1 LGVNVFQDFCNWFNN
16 EIGSELEDHVQ
27 LGLDAAF
34 ERHYKEERQKPG
46 LRMSALGK
54 PAMVTALQKLGYY
67 EPEPKGHLRYIF
79 FLGDVFE
86 NVLGVLLEA
95 YGYKILAD
103 QTKHPEDT
111 AVTWNGLKGH
121 FDYLVEVDGQPILIE
136 AKTMSGNYARQFY
149 KEPND
154 DRGYITQLALY
165 SAATGHPAVWLCM
178 DKSTGLLTQVNP
190 DIPYLDDALQRA
202 ENVMGRLEQVNT
214 IADVFSLF
222 RPPPG
227 RPEIFQRQETGKLL
241 VPTSMSFSPYK
252 NAVYK
257 LDQGNNG
264 YNKPTDYIYDYGDAE
279 HAEQELK
286 RLVEIGALYHE

>member
-1 LGVNVFQDFCNWFNN
+1 MFEDFCNWFNN
-16 EIGSELEDHVQ
+16 DIGSEIEDHVN

-46 LRMSALGK
+46 MRMSALGK

-67 EPEPKGHLRYIF
+67 EPEPRGHLRYIF

-86 NVLGVLLEA
+86 NVLGELFKA
-95 YGYKILAD
+95 YGYKVIAD

-111 AVTWNGLKGH
+111 KVTWNGLGGH
-121 FDYLVEVDGQPILIE
+121 FDYMIDVDGHKVLIE
-136 AKTMSGNYARQFY
+136 AKTMSGNYARQFL

-165 SAATGHPAVWLCM
+165 RAALGNPLAAWLIM
-178 DKSTGLLTQVNP
+178 DKSTGLMHVVWP
-190 DIPYLDDALQRA
+190 DLPYLDDALERA
-202 ENVMGRLEQVNT
+202 QKVMERLERVET
-214 IADVFSLF
+214 LEDVFRLF

-227 RPEIFQRQETGKLL
+227 RPEVYQRQETGRYL

-252 NAVYK
+252 SAVYK
-257 LDQGNNG
+257 LTQEPNG
-264 YNKPTDYIYDYGDAE
+264 YNKMTDYVYAYGDAK
-279 HAEQELK
+279 HAKDRLDA
-286 RLVEIGALYHE
+286 LVESGALNYGQ